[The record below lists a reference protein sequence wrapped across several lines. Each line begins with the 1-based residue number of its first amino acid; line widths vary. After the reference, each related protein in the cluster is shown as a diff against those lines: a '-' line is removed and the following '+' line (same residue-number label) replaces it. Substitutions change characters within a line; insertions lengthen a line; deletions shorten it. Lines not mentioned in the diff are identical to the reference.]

1 MTTITEIT
9 KKILG
14 PYISGASA
22 DSSRHARNAGEKSN
36 SNSPKDRESAS
47 HSLSNTIKR
56 ADGIDRAVNKL
67 SKGKETT
74 AGNYINTAN
83 ADRTDRALAAGKS
96 DGNDTNANHKEFK
109 RAIGIH
115 KAVKRL
121 TKEETTMKHLRDII
135 PIREAVN
142 DDSFKPQAKGEKEFV
157 DLHKVD
163 KIADRNGNG
172 DDVFNQTKVKTY
184 SRKKMGEQPNKEDGN
199 IKKLT
204 ALQKGVKVV
213 ATEEVETVDEI
224 SKKLARSYREKAI
237 YGYTPKR
244 EAGINLANKKRG
256 ELSGGKPPKVKATG
270 PDYAYGIKEEEVS
283 ELAKT
288 TLKSYIKKGSKDCEK
303 HDDERISRSVK
314 ANTSKL
320 DNDRQ
325 GEEAHRSLERVASRK
340 VENRSKGADLA
351 NRKIATE
358 EVIQVDELS
367 KKILGRYLHR
377 AVDSKKEHD
386 HARGFRDGE
395 YVTKLDDGA
404 KKKVLKKIDKQQ
416 KPSVKNGMKRETG
429 VHTAIKK
436 VTGTAKVS
444 ATEEV
449 IQVDETSKVSKE
461 KKNLLIPKKNRTGKT
476 THVNTFDL
484 KTALTDYAHK
494 KRVNEI
500 TDKEWE
506 DSAEDKRVDKENGF
520 KDGTPKDKAADKKMV
535 KSINKAEKKL
545 SESLA
550 DFIATKKLEE
560 LSTKKLNAYASS
572 AAIDQDSAN
581 DDADH
586 FTSTGQTDDANAS
599 KAQAKKRESGID
611 LANKKIKGSNDTKVL
626 STEDINIL
634 TEDKLLDNNSNLVH
648 EPSVNKLKEL
658 VGKSKYNSVRLLHHS
673 THGLFAWPSENH
685 THDDMKKILKRDHG
699 YDGDKS
705 SFLELHIKPNKTSGE
720 LEHYSLK
727 HDKDINHPVLNK
739 IKPRDERKL
748 SENVSPNPEDRE
760 VGSDSLVDNFKT
772 VTPGEK
778 TEKKKVSFNEAL
790 ASIADITVKEVE
802 IAEAK
807 KLEDKAAIIEEAKS
821 APKRSMA
828 DLTSSLMKGG
838 F

>member
-1 MTTITEIT
+1 
-9 KKILG
+9 
-14 PYISGASA
+14 
-22 DSSRHARNAGEKSN
+22 
-36 SNSPKDRESAS
+36 
-47 HSLSNTIKR
+47 
-56 ADGIDRAVNKL
+56 
-67 SKGKETT
+67 
-74 AGNYINTAN
+74 
-83 ADRTDRALAAGKS
+83 
-96 DGNDTNANHKEFK
+96 
-109 RAIGIH
+109 
-115 KAVKRL
+115 
-121 TKEETTMKHLRDII
+121 MKHLRDII
-135 PIREAVN
+135 PIRETVN
-142 DDSFKPQAKGEKEFV
+142 ADSFKPQAKGEKEFV

-184 SRKKMGEQPNKEDGN
+184 SRKKMGEEPNKEDGN

-213 ATEEVETVDEI
+213 ATEEVESVDEI
-224 SKKLARSYREKAI
+224 SKSTLTNYAVSARKEVFKNIGKGNSLRRKASIHRSPEKEELHKDADTADRKLKNREHGISLALDKKVDKNDTTHARS
-237 YGYTPKR
+237 G
-244 EAGINLANKKRG
+244 
-256 ELSGGKPPKVKATG
+256 KVKVSAT
-270 PDYAYGIKEEEVS
+270 EEVVS
-283 ELAKT
+283 ELTKT

-325 GEEAHRSLERVASRK
+325 GEEAHRSLERAASRK

-351 NRKIATE
+351 KRKIT
-358 EVIQVDELS
+358 
-367 KKILGRYLHR
+367 
-377 AVDSKKEHD
+377 
-386 HARGFRDGE
+386 
-395 YVTKLDDGA
+395 
-404 KKKVLKKIDKQQ
+404 
-416 KPSVKNGMKRETG
+416 
-429 VHTAIKK
+429 
-436 VTGTAKVS
+436 
-444 ATEEV
+444 TEEV
-449 IQVDETSKVSKE
+449 IQVDETSKVSKV

-520 KDGTPKDKAADKKMV
+520 KDGTPKDKTADKKMV

-550 DFIATKKLEE
+550 EFIATKKLEE

-572 AAIDQDSAN
+572 AAIDQDSSN

-626 STEDINIL
+626 STEDINVL

-658 VGKSKYNSVRLLHHS
+658 VGKSKYSSVRLLHHS
-673 THGLFAWPSENH
+673 SHGLFAWPSENH

-760 VGSDSLVDNFKT
+760 VGTDSLVDNFKT

-778 TEKKKVSFNEAL
+778 NEKKKVSFNEAL

-807 KLEDKAAIIEEAKS
+807 KVEDKAAVIEESKIT
-821 APKRSMA
+821 PKRSMA